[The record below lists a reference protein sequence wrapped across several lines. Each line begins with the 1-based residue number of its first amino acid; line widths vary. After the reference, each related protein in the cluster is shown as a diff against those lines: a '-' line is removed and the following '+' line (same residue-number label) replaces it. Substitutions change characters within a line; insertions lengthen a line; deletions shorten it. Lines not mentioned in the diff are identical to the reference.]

1 MTWERVTKGERCAPY
16 YLKKTKVQNMF
27 PTKTNFVA
35 IIIPKALKHG
45 NLLVDVVVVT
55 ICNQILKQQTLRQCE
70 LMKEKTI
77 TN

>member
-1 MTWERVTKGERCAPY
+1 
-16 YLKKTKVQNMF
+16 MF

-55 ICNQILKQQTLRQCE
+55 ICSQILKQQTLRQCE

>member
-1 MTWERVTKGERCAPY
+1 
-16 YLKKTKVQNMF
+16 MF

-35 IIIPKALKHG
+35 IIIAKALKHG
-45 NLLVDVVVVT
+45 NLLVDVVVVVT
-55 ICNQILKQQTLRQCE
+55 ICSQILKQQTLRQCE